1 MRYVL
6 LAAITAAGC
15 FVCDGQAPDAAE
27 RPLSITLDNAIK
39 RARDYG
45 QQYLAAGTA
54 AALAR
59 EDRIQARAALLPTI
73 SSLNQYTHTQ
83 DNGTSSG
90 VFIANDGPNVYN
102 EQAVAH
108 AELFSVTKTAEYR
121 KAQAAEAAALARRDI
136 AGRGLV
142 ATVVQDYYALVSA
155 KRRSGNAARSVD
167 EARRFLDI
175 TRKQEAG
182 GEVARADVIKA
193 ELQLQQRQRDQLDA
207 ETNIEKAKLNL
218 AVLIFRDID
227 QPFEA
232 VDDLEA
238 DLPRPAVE
246 DICSRAF
253 IKNPEIRA
261 AEAGVSQAAAGEK
274 AAKGAFVPSVAFD
287 YFYGINAN
295 VFGIH
300 GPENRRNLGSA
311 VQATVII
318 PVWDWGALKS
328 KVRQAALEKR
338 QAETDLSYTRRQLR
352 ATVDSAA
359 LEAQTARTQLASLRS
374 SLDLA
379 TESVRLT
386 VLRYEAGEA
395 TALEVV
401 DAETTLADARNSYDD
416 GLARNRI
423 ALANLQTLMGSAP

>member
-1 MRYVL
+1 MRYLL

-15 FVCDGQAPDAAE
+15 FVCGGQAPDTDK
-27 RPLSITLDNAIK
+27 PLSITLDNAIK
-39 RARDYG
+39 RARDYS

-54 AALAR
+54 AALAH
-59 EDRIQARAALLPTI
+59 EDKVQARAALLPTI
-73 SSLNQYTHTQ
+73 NSLNQYIHTQ

-90 VFIANDGPNVYN
+90 VFIANDGPHVYN

-108 AELFSVTKTAEYR
+108 AELFSKTKTAEYR

-167 EARRFLDI
+167 EAQRFLDI

-193 ELQLQQRQRDQLDA
+193 QLQLQQRQRDQLEA
-207 ETNIEKAKLNL
+207 ETNIDKAKLTL
-218 AVLIFRDID
+218 AVLMFPDVD
-227 QPFEA
+227 QSFEV
-232 VDDLEA
+232 VDDLEP
-238 DLPRPAVE
+238 DLSLPAVE
-246 DICSRAF
+246 DIRARAF

-274 AAKGAFVPSVAFD
+274 AAKGAFYPLLSID

-295 VFGIH
+295 VFGIR

-311 VQATVII
+311 AQATVII

-328 KVRQAALEKR
+328 KVHQAALEKR
-338 QAETDLSYTRRQLR
+338 QAEIDLSYTRRQLR
-352 ATVDSAA
+352 ATADSAA

-379 TESVRLT
+379 VESVRLT
-386 VLRYEAGEA
+386 VLRYQAGEA

-401 DAETTLADARNSYDD
+401 DAESTLADARNSYDD
-416 GLARNRI
+416 GLARYRI
-423 ALANLQTLMGSAP
+423 ALANLQTLMGGY

>member
-1 MRYVL
+1 MRYLL
-6 LAAITAAGC
+6 LAVMAAAGC
-15 FVCDGQAPDAAE
+15 LASGPQAAGESD

-39 RARDYG
+39 RAREYS

-59 EDRIQARAALLPTI
+59 EGRVQARAALLPTVNA
-73 SSLNQYTHTQ
+73 LNQYIGTQ
-83 DNGTSSG
+83 SNGTSSG
-90 VFIANDGPNVYN
+90 VFVGNDGPHVYN

-121 KAQAAEAAALARRDI
+121 KAQAAEAAALARKDI
-136 AGRGLV
+136 ASRGLV

-155 KRRSGNAARSVD
+155 KRRSSNDARSVD
-167 EARRFLDI
+167 EAQHFLDI
-175 TRKQEAG
+175 TQKQEAG

-193 ELQLQQRQRDQLDA
+193 QLQLKQRQREQLDA
-207 ETNIEKAKLNL
+207 ETNVDKARLTL
-218 AVLIFRDID
+218 AVLMFPEVD
-227 QPFEA
+227 QPFDV
-232 VDDLEA
+232 VDDLDA
-238 DLPRPAVE
+238 DVPAPALE
-246 DICSRAF
+246 DIRSRAL
-253 IKNPEIRA
+253 IRNPEIKA
-261 AEAGVSQAAAGEK
+261 AEAGVSEAAAGEK
-274 AAKGAFVPSVAFD
+274 AARGAFVPSLAVD

-295 VFGIH
+295 VFGIR
-300 GPENRRNLGSA
+300 GPEDRKNLGSA
-311 VQATVII
+311 VQATVTI

-328 KVRQAALEKR
+328 KVHQAALQKR

-352 ATVDSAA
+352 ATADSSA

-386 VLRYEAGEA
+386 VLRYGAGEA

-401 DAETTLADARNSYDD
+401 DAQTTLAEARNAYDD
-416 GLARNRI
+416 GLARYRI
-423 ALANLQTLMGSAP
+423 ALANLQNLMGGF